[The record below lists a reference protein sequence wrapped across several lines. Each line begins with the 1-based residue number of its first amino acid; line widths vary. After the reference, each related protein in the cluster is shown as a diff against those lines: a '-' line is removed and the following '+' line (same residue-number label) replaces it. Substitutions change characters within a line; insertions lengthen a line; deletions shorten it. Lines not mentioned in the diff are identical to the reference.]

1 MARNVESERSGL
13 ATAGLVLGIVGV
25 CTSFIPIVNNLSFI
39 MGILA
44 IIFGVVTLPKKI
56 SKGKVITAIILG
68 ILSIVITINMQKT
81 VFDALDTATENLNK
95 ASGNS
100 TEEVLEKEADVTLGN
115 FEVTEGEYGI
125 NNTKLT
131 VTITNKT
138 NETKSFSI
146 LVEATDTNGNRISE
160 DYAYANSLTAGQ
172 SKEVDIFNLVTSDQI
187 QSLKNATFKIVEAS
201 SY

>member
-25 CTSFIPIVNNLSFI
+25 CTSFIPIVNNLSFF

-44 IIFGVVTLPKKI
+44 IIFGVVTFPKKI

-68 ILSIVITINMQKT
+68 ILSIAITINMQKT
-81 VFDALDTATENLNK
+81 VSDALDTATESLDK

-100 TEEVLEKEADVTLGN
+100 TEEVLEKEADVTLGS

-125 NNTKLT
+125 NNAKLT

-172 SKEVDIFNLVTSDQI
+172 SKEVDIFNLVTSEQI